1 MKENWSKTDKYG
13 KIRLVILLLICL
25 WCAYCVIAYSY
36 EIYNLE
42 VSSNLIDVKNMGPML
57 IDGSDFTGIFKLIGT
72 GSNIMVVSA
81 VLGIYGL
88 ATAVMCLVPLI
99 LFWFIGI
106 RRAEFVSL
114 SEAELAKNI
123 CGIGGVISLIGGILI
138 TRFNGRMPAVF
149 LTLIW
154 LLPSFII
161 VVIPLRKK
169 IEQ

>member
-1 MKENWSKTDKYG
+1 MKENWSNTDKYG

-25 WCAYCVIAYSY
+25 WCAYCVIEYSY

-42 VSSNLIDVKNMGPML
+42 ISSKLIDVKSIGPMPV
-57 IDGSDFTGIFKLIGT
+57 DGTDFSGFFKLIGT
-72 GSNIMVVSA
+72 GGNMMIVSA
-81 VLGIYGL
+81 VFGIYGL
-88 ATAVMCLVPLI
+88 ATAVLCLVPLI

-123 CGIGGVISLIGGILI
+123 CGIGGVISLLGGILI
-138 TRFNGRMPAVF
+138 TLFNSRMPAVF

-154 LLPSFII
+154 LIPSFVI
-161 VVIPLRKK
+161 VVIPLRKR

>member
-1 MKENWSKTDKYG
+1 M
-13 KIRLVILLLICL
+13 
-25 WCAYCVIAYSY
+25 
-36 EIYNLE
+36 
-42 VSSNLIDVKNMGPML
+42 
-57 IDGSDFTGIFKLIGT
+57 
-72 GSNIMVVSA
+72 
-81 VLGIYGL
+81 GIYGL

-138 TRFNGRMPAVF
+138 TRFNGRMPAVL

-169 IEQ
+169 TEQ